1 MMFRDG
7 DDFSF
12 QARRNMMKKLCL
24 VVAIVALGNLAASA
38 TDINFSLDTFCDTFQ
53 LTLTGTPKVYLDGV
67 HTTCPGLPNVLVG
80 GFLHTIPG
88 MGAVLDLSDPTFG
101 YTEMSPYG
109 WEFIT
114 NADTRQPCVWASY
127 LYYPGTPNV
136 LYETGTCTYFT
147 DVDARPNVSSLRP
160 AFKDPAV
167 N

>member
-1 MMFRDG
+1 MIRDG
-7 DDFSF
+7 DDISF
-12 QARRNMMKKLCL
+12 KARRKTMRKICL

-53 LTLTGTPKVYLDGV
+53 LTLTGTPRVYLDGV

-80 GFLHTIPG
+80 GFLHTIRG
-88 MGAVLDLSDPTFG
+88 MGAVLDLSDPTWG
-101 YTEMSPYG
+101 YTEQLPYG

-127 LYYPGTPNV
+127 LNYPGVTNV
-136 LYETGTCTYFT
+136 LFESGTCTYFT
-147 DVDARPNVSSLRP
+147 DVDARPDVISLRP
-160 AFKDPAV
+160 AFKGPAA

>member
-1 MMFRDG
+1 
-7 DDFSF
+7 
-12 QARRNMMKKLCL
+12 MMKTICL

>member
-1 MMFRDG
+1 
-7 DDFSF
+7 
-12 QARRNMMKKLCL
+12 
-24 VVAIVALGNLAASA
+24 
-38 TDINFSLDTFCDTFQ
+38 
-53 LTLTGTPKVYLDGV
+53 
-67 HTTCPGLPNVLVG
+67 LPNVLVG

-147 DVDARPNVSSLRP
+147 DVDARPDVSSLRP